1 MFCYTNSG
9 LLPSALNLV
18 KKVADFRFISGNMTR
33 IRNRGTVEYWSQ
45 ILSKLESPGTEEL
58 LGRTLGVSFLGQ

>member
-1 MFCYTNSG
+1 M
-9 LLPSALNLV
+9 

-45 ILSKLESPGTEEL
+45 IRSKLESPGTEEL